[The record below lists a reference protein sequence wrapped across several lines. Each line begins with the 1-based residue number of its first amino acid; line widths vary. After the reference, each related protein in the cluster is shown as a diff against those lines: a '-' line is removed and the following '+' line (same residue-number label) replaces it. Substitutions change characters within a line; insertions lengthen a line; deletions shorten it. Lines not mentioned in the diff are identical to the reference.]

1 MLVWRNPRNQSLFY
15 QIFRLFRLLYCL
27 FMLLL
32 KIFDDLLCL
41 LLCRFGLVGKQVW
54 VCLGGFAQD
63 CIDAS
68 KFFAYL
74 LFKELLLL
82 L

>member
-1 MLVWRNPRNQSLFY
+1 MLVWSNPGYQSLFD
-15 QIFRLFRLLYCL
+15 QIFWLFRLLYCL

-32 KIFDDLLCL
+32 EIIDDLLCL